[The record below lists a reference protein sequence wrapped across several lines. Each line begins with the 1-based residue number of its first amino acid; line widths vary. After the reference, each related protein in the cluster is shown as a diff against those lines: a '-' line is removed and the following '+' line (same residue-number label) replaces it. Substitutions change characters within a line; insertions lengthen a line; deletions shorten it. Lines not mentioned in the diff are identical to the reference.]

1 MKREQGTLQKKSK
14 ERSAPE
20 VYQLCA
26 GLVTHVEVPAGCYRS
41 ALCVHNSFFLWA
53 QRISYFCGSQAPLE
67 NPAPVALGLRL
78 L

>member
-1 MKREQGTLQKKSK
+1 MKREWGRLQKKSK
-14 ERSAPE
+14 EQSAPE
-20 VYQLCA
+20 VYQPSA
-26 GLVTHVEVPAGCYRS
+26 ALVTHVEVPAGCHGS

-67 NPAPVALGLRL
+67 NPACGALGLRL